1 MIDGR
6 GRTID
11 YLRLSITDRC
21 NLRCLYCMPSEGVSR
36 MRHEDILRFEEI
48 LRLVQVL
55 AKLGIRHVRVTGGE
69 PLVRRGCLELLR
81 DLHELDGI
89 ASVTMT
95 SNGILLADRI
105 PELKAAGLDALNLS
119 VDTIDP
125 AAYARITR
133 GGDVNKVLQALHGA
147 LEAGIP
153 VKLNAVP
160 LRGFNEDSLIE
171 LAAFAKDLPICVRFI
186 ELMPI
191 GCGRSLRSIP
201 QDEVKMMLEKTYGP
215 LHPESSVYG
224 RGPASYYRPEG
235 FAGTL
240 GFISAVSHEFC
251 GLCNRIRLTADGQ
264 LKLCLNHS
272 AKLDLREM
280 LRTGATDA
288 DLTAA
293 IQSAVEQKPA
303 RHEFNQYISDREGRR
318 MNEIGG

>member
-1 MIDGR
+1 MIDGH

-21 NLRCLYCMPSEGVSR
+21 NLRCLYCMPSEGVAEAL
-36 MRHEDILRFEEI
+36 HEDILRFEEI

-55 AKLGIRHVRVTGGE
+55 ANLGIRHVRVTGGE
-69 PLVRRGCLELLR
+69 PTVRRGYIDLISA
-81 DLHELDGI
+81 LHELDGI
-89 ASVTMT
+89 ASVSMT
-95 SNGILLADRI
+95 SNGILLADMI

-119 VDTIDP
+119 IDTVNP

-133 GGDVNKVLQALHGA
+133 GGDVNKVLRTLHGS

-171 LAAFAKDLPICVRFI
+171 LAAFAKEKPISVRFI

-191 GCGRSLRSIP
+191 GCGQEFCPIP
-201 QDEVKMMLEKTYGP
+201 EDEVKQLLEKAYGK
-215 LHPESSVYG
+215 LYPESSVYG
-224 RGPASYYRPEG
+224 RGPASYCRPEG
-235 FAGTL
+235 FSGTL

-288 DLTAA
+288 ELTAA
-293 IQSAVEQKPA
+293 IQAAAPHKPA